1 LAFLLIYAILYVP
14 IKRGCFGQRRGKS
27 FFNNLRFV
35 MEILSPSTEKYDHTG
50 KKDLYCCQEI
60 DEYWIVGWQKRQV

>member
-1 LAFLLIYAILYVP
+1 
-14 IKRGCFGQRRGKS
+14 
-27 FFNNLRFV
+27 

-60 DEYWIVGWQKRQV
+60 DEYWIVGWQKRQVEINKEKFDGIDYCTDNTK